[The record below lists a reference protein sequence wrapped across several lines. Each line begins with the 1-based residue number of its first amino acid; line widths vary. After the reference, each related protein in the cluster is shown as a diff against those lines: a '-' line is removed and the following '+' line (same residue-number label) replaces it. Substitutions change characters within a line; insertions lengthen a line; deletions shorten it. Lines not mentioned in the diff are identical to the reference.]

1 MRVLT
6 LALVLLTGAADV
18 SPAYKAEIEKYR
30 KDRIAELTAPN
41 GWLAVQGL
49 FWLHDGAN
57 PAGSDPASEIKLP
70 ARAPKKAG
78 VFTLKDKTVS
88 FTAEA
93 GAGATAEGKPV
104 DTFTFDP
111 RKGEQSAVTF
121 NGVTLFVIRRS
132 DKIGLR
138 MLDPDSD
145 ARTHF
150 DGLTYFPLDAKY
162 HVTAT
167 FTPNEKPKTVQVP
180 NVLGQ
185 LVPMESPGK
194 VDFTIDGKP
203 YSLEPV
209 YETSKHE
216 DLFFIFKD
224 LTSRTETYGAGR
236 FLHTPL
242 PKDGAVDLDFNRAY
256 NPPCA
261 FTDFATCP
269 LPVKE
274 NQLAVRIPAGE
285 LRWAH
290 GIAAHSGHARSEVRG
305 PRSDNR

>member
-1 MRVLT
+1 MRALILALT
-6 LALVLLTGAADV
+6 LLSAVDV

-30 KDRIAELTAPN
+30 ANRIAELTAPN

-49 FWLHDGAN
+49 FWLHEGAN
-57 PAGSDPASEIKLP
+57 SAGSDPASEIKLP
-70 ARAPKKAG
+70 PRTPKKIG

-88 FTAEA
+88 FTAEP
-93 GAGATAEGKPV
+93 GAGVTAAGKPV
-104 DTFTFDP
+104 ETFGFDP
-111 RKGEQSAVTF
+111 RKGEDSAVTV

-132 DKIGLR
+132 DKVGLR

-145 ARTHF
+145 ARKHF
-150 DGLTYFPLDAKY
+150 DGLTYFPLDVKY
-162 HVTAT
+162 HVKAK
-167 FTPNEKPKTVQVP
+167 FVPYEQPKTVQVP

-185 LVPMESPGK
+185 LVPMESPGR
-194 VDFTIDGKP
+194 VEFTLDGKP

-209 YETSKHE
+209 YETAKHE

-224 LTSRTETYGAGR
+224 PTSRTETYGAGR

-242 PKDGAVDLDFNRAY
+242 PKDGSVDLDFNRAY

-274 NQLAVRIPAGE
+274 NQLPVRIPAGE
-285 LRWAH
+285 LRWKH
-290 GIAAHSGHARSEVRG
+290 
-305 PRSDNR
+305 

>member
-1 MRVLT
+1 MRALILALT
-6 LALVLLTGAADV
+6 LAAAAADV
-18 SPAYKAEIEKYR
+18 SPAYKAEIDKYR
-30 KDRIAELTAPN
+30 KDRVTELTAPN

-57 PAGSDPASEIKLP
+57 TAGSDPASQIKLP
-70 ARAPKKAG
+70 QRAPKKIG
-78 VFTLKDKTVS
+78 VFTLTAGAVS
-88 FTAEA
+88 FTAEP
-93 GAGATAEGKPV
+93 GAGVTASGKPIV
-104 DTFTFDP
+104 AVTLDP
-111 RKGEQSAVTF
+111 RKGEESAVTVSS
-121 NGVTLFVIRRS
+121 VTLFAIKRG

-138 MLDPDSD
+138 MLDPESD
-145 ARTHF
+145 ARKQFTS
-150 DGLTYFPLDAKY
+150 LTYFPLASDY
-162 HVTAT
+162 HVHAK
-167 FTPNEKPKTVQVP
+167 FVPYDEPKTVQVP

-185 LVPMESPGK
+185 LVPMQSPGR
-194 VDFTIDGKP
+194 VEFTILGRP

-242 PKDGAVDLDFNRAY
+242 PKEGVVDLDFNRAY

-274 NQLAVRIPAGE
+274 NQLPIRIPAGE
-285 LRWAH
+285 RRWRH
-290 GIAAHSGHARSEVRG
+290 
-305 PRSDNR
+305 

>member
-18 SPAYKAEIEKYR
+18 SPAYKAEIDKYR

-41 GWLAVQGL
+41 GWLAVRGL

-70 ARAPKKAG
+70 ARAPKKMG
-78 VFTLKDKTVS
+78 VFTLANGAVT
-88 FTAEA
+88 FTAEP
-93 GAGATAEGKPV
+93 GAGVTTAGKAV
-104 DTFTFDP
+104 DTVTLDA
-111 RKGEQSAVTF
+111 RKGEAAAV
-121 NGVTLFVIRRS
+121 NAAGVSLFLIRRA

-145 ARTHF
+145 TRTHF

-162 HVTAT
+162 RVKAKFVPYDTM
-167 FTPNEKPKTVQVP
+167 KTVQVP

-185 LVPMESPGK
+185 LVPMDSPGR
-194 VDFTIDGKP
+194 VEFTLDGTA

-242 PKDGAVDLDFNRAY
+242 PSGGFVDVDFNRAY

-285 LRWAH
+285 LRWKH
-290 GIAAHSGHARSEVRG
+290 
-305 PRSDNR
+305 

>member
-1 MRVLT
+1 MRAPI
-6 LALVLLTGAADV
+6 LALVLLTGASDV
-18 SPAYKAEIEKYR
+18 SPAYKAEIAKYR

-57 PAGSDPASEIKLP
+57 TAGSDAAAEIKLP
-70 ARAPKKAG
+70 PRAPKKMG
-78 VFTLKDKTVS
+78 VFTLANGAVT
-88 FTAEA
+88 FTAEP
-93 GAGATAEGKPV
+93 GAGVTTAGTPV
-104 DTFTFDP
+104 DTVTLDA
-111 RKGEQSAVTF
+111 RKGEAAAVSAA
-121 NGVTLFVIRRS
+121 GVSLFVIKRA

-138 MLDPDSD
+138 LLDPESD
-145 ARTHF
+145 ARAHF
-150 DGLTYFPLDAKY
+150 TGLTYFPLNAAYRFRSKFVAYD
-162 HVTAT
+162 
-167 FTPNEKPKTVQVP
+167 KPKTVQVP

-185 LVPMESPGK
+185 LVPMESPGR
-194 VDFTIDGKP
+194 VEFTIGGKP

-224 LTSRTETYGAGR
+224 PTSRAETYEAGR

-242 PKDGAVDLDFNRAY
+242 PKDGVVDLDFNRAY

-261 FTDFATCP
+261 FTAFATCP

-285 LRWAH
+285 LRWKH
-290 GIAAHSGHARSEVRG
+290 
-305 PRSDNR
+305 